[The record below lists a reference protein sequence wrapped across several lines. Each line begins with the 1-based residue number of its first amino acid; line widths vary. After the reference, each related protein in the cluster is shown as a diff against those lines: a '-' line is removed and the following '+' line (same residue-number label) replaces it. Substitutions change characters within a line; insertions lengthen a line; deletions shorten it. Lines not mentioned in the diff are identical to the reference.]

1 MADRL
6 HGGISA
12 YHSKGFFSFY
22 KNECRLMK
30 RKEIV
35 KGGII
40 TLLLDTYSDEN
51 AKNIVS
57 NTSDFKQTQVTR
69 IYAILKMLQ

>member
-1 MADRL
+1 
-6 HGGISA
+6 
-12 YHSKGFFSFY
+12 
-22 KNECRLMK
+22 MK